1 MVEYENDEIIF
12 QGGGYMA
19 VLVNKTQK
27 NFTMISNSILRDK
40 ELSLKDRGLLCTIC
54 SLPDQW
60 DFSIAG
66 LSAIIPDG
74 KDAIAK
80 AIKRL
85 EKLGYLVRTMS
96 RNHLGKFV
104 SEIEVFTE
112 RRSAADL
119 PERETRH
126 GITDAESPV
135 RDNRDGSSETDKL
148 LEYNTDHEKQKNKK
162 DHIISISQEDGEQ
175 ADGLTDE
182 ERTVQQ
188 YKDLI
193 AENIHLDWLLEAAR
207 QKSDTEV
214 QMVHEIY
221 DVICDMVC
229 YPHEKVF
236 IRNTEYPWSTVKAR
250 FLKLTHDHVA
260 DVLDRVIDKDLE
272 IKHMVPYLVST
283 LYMTSLAKTMEVQS
297 SIHDD
302 YLKSLRGKPYSIS

>member
-1 MVEYENDEIIF
+1 
-12 QGGGYMA
+12 MA
-19 VLVNKTQK
+19 S
-27 NFTMISNSILRDK
+27 ISIQEGISD
-40 ELSLKDRGLLCTIC
+40 T
-54 SLPDQW
+54 
-60 DFSIAG
+60 
-66 LSAIIPDG
+66 
-74 KDAIAK
+74 
-80 AIKRL
+80 
-85 EKLGYLVRTMS
+85 EKL
-96 RNHLGKFV
+96 
-104 SEIEVFTE
+104 
-112 RRSAADL
+112 
-119 PERETRH
+119 P
-126 GITDAESPV
+126 
-135 RDNRDGSSETDKL
+135 
-148 LEYNTDHEKQKNKK
+148 EYNTVHEKQKDKK
-162 DHIISISQEDGEQ
+162 DHIISISPEDGEKTN
-175 ADGLTDE
+175 GLTDE

-207 QKSDTEV
+207 QKSYTEV

-250 FLKLTHDHVA
+250 FLKLTYDHVA

-302 YLKSLRGKPYSIS
+302 YLKSFRGKPYSIS

>member
-1 MVEYENDEIIF
+1 
-12 QGGGYMA
+12 MA
-19 VLVNKTQK
+19 VLINRTQK

-40 ELSLKDRGLLCTIC
+40 DLSLKDRGLLCTIC
-54 SLPDQW
+54 SLPDKW
-60 DFSIAG
+60 EFSIAG

-74 KDAIAK
+74 KDAIAS

-148 LEYNTDHEKQKNKK
+148 PEYNTDHEKQKNKK
-162 DHIISISQEDGEQ
+162 DHIISISQKTGDPEDGMTEK
-175 ADGLTDE
+175 
-182 ERTVQQ
+182 ERMVQQ

-250 FLKLTHDHVA
+250 FLKLTYDHVA

-272 IKHMVPYLVST
+272 IKHMVPYLVSM
-283 LYMTSLAKTMEVQS
+283 LYTTSLAKTMEVQS

-302 YLKSLRGKPYSIS
+302 YLKSFRGKPYSVS

>member
-1 MVEYENDEIIF
+1 
-12 QGGGYMA
+12 MA
-19 VLVNKTQK
+19 VLINRTQK

-40 ELSLKDRGLLCTIC
+40 NLSLKDRGLLCTIC
-54 SLPDQW
+54 SLPDKW
-60 DFSIAG
+60 EFSIAG

-74 KDAIAK
+74 KDAIAS

-126 GITDAESPV
+126 GISDAESPE
-135 RDNRDGSSETDKL
+135 RDSRDGTSDAEKLSEYDTD
-148 LEYNTDHEKQKNKK
+148 YEKQKDKK
-162 DHIISISQEDGEQ
+162 DHIISINQKDGDPI
-175 ADGLTDE
+175 DGLTE
-182 ERTVQQ
+182 EEQMVQQ
-188 YKDLI
+188 YKELI
-193 AENIHLDWLLEAAR
+193 AENIHLDWLLEKAR
-207 QKSDTEV
+207 EKGDTEV

-229 YPHEKVF
+229 FPREKVI
-236 IRNTEYPWSTVKAR
+236 IRNAEYPWSTVKSQ
-250 FLKLTHDHVA
+250 FLKLTYDHVA

-272 IKHMVPYLVST
+272 IKHMVPYLVSM
-283 LYMTSLAKTMEVQS
+283 LYITSLAKTMEDQS
-297 SIHDD
+297 RIHDD
-302 YLKSLRGKPYSIS
+302 YLKSFRGKPYSIS

>member
-1 MVEYENDEIIF
+1 
-12 QGGGYMA
+12 MA
-19 VLVNKTQK
+19 VLINRTQK

-40 ELSLKDRGLLCTIC
+40 DLSLKDRGLLCTIC
-54 SLPDQW
+54 SLPDKW
-60 DFSIAG
+60 EFSIAG

-74 KDAIAK
+74 KDA
-80 AIKRL
+80 
-85 EKLGYLVRTMS
+85 VRTMS

-148 LEYNTDHEKQKNKK
+148 PEYNTDHEKQKNKK

-250 FLKLTHDHVA
+250 FLKLTYDHVA

-272 IKHMVPYLVST
+272 IKHMVPYLVSM
-283 LYMTSLAKTMEVQS
+283 LYTTSLAKTMEVQS

-302 YLKSLRGKPYSIS
+302 YLKSFRGKPYSVS